1 MAHERE
7 IAEEQEFLDLALEAL
22 DHMRQGARSLRD
34 SAAVANMRGAGDLVE
49 RDVVMG
55 TALHRLDQLAIGDQP
70 LFFGR
75 IDYQANGNGANN
87 YNGNGST
94 NGKIAGDTY
103 HVGRLAVSD
112 ETLNP
117 LVIDWRAPV
126 AEAFYRATGVESLG
140 LARRRHV
147 AIHANLVTGVEDEYF
162 ADANGEL
169 DLPDDEVR
177 SATEEGLVDGGLALG
192 GPGALLAALG
202 RARTGR
208 MGDIIATI
216 QAEQDQIIRSPLP
229 GVLLV
234 QGGPGT
240 GKTAVALHRAAY
252 LLFTHRATLER
263 QGVLVVGPNPLFLNY
278 IENVLP
284 SLGESG
290 VTLSTIAGLVTNV
303 EVKAVDF
310 EEVDELKGDLRMAK
324 VLARALRTRER
335 ALRHNVEIPVGRA
348 IVVLRAS
355 YTEEAVERARRRP
368 GNHNQRRSAVGRE
381 LATRLAHEYRDRF
394 VHDSSEEVN
403 AVSELADLIR
413 ATPQFKEALQRIW
426 PRLSGQELL
435 HDLLGAP
442 ALLKAAGK
450 GVLSDDEIE
459 LLYRPRFTSS
469 EDIAWTKADAA
480 LIDEARVLVGPRR
493 RPRPLPK
500 TAENGVLAGVD
511 LDAYSGDHRAAAL
524 RETQRLVVAQS
535 QELDEA
541 EFVTYGHI
549 VVDEAQDLSPMELRV
564 LKRRDLT
571 GSMTIV
577 GDMGQATT
585 AGSSASWDMLLET
598 LAPRRQPARVDL
610 TVSYRTPEEVLDFA
624 AATLLAAAP
633 GLIPP
638 RPVRRAGTQP
648 IVREVSEE
656 EFNDELAALT
666 KSEID
671 AVAPGRVAVIVSGN
685 RVSEIVSTLCARG
698 LDAVDPRDQESR
710 GLSADLVV
718 LSAEGANGLEF
729 DAVVVV
735 EPGQIANRGAYDA
748 TSTTTR
754 GLRTLYVALTRP
766 TRRLAIIASKELPPT
781 LR

>member
-7 IAEEQEFLDLALEAL
+7 IAEEQEFLDLALAAL
-22 DHMRQGARSLRD
+22 DQMRQGARSLRD

-75 IDYQANGNGANN
+75 IDYQANGH
-87 YNGNGST
+87 T
-94 NGKIAGDTY
+94 PGDTY

-112 ETLNP
+112 EFLNP

-140 LARRRHV
+140 LSRRRHV
-147 AIHANLVTGVEDEYF
+147 AIRANEVSSVEDEYF

-177 SATEEGLVDGGLALG
+177 AATAEGLVDGGLALG

-216 QAEQDQIIRSPLP
+216 QGEQDQIIRSPLA

-303 EVKAVDF
+303 EVRASDAEDVDQ
-310 EEVDELKGDLRMAK
+310 LKGDVRMAK

-335 ALRHNVEIPVGRA
+335 PLRGDVEIPVGRA
-348 IVVLRAS
+348 IVQLRAK
-355 YTEEAVERARRRP
+355 YTEEVVERARRRP

-381 LATRLAHEYRDRF
+381 LAARLANEYHERF
-394 VHDSSEEVN
+394 VREGLDEASAVN
-403 AVSELADLIR
+403 ELADLIR

-450 GVLSDDEIE
+450 GVLSDQEIE
-459 LLYRPRFTSS
+459 LLYRPRFTSL

-493 RPRPLPK
+493 RPRPAPK
-500 TAENGVLAGVD
+500 AGDNGILAGVD
-511 LDAYSGDHRAAAL
+511 LDTYQGDQRAAAL
-524 RETQRLVVAQS
+524 REAQRLVVAQS

-564 LKRRDLT
+564 FEASRSDGFHDDRR
-571 GSMTIV
+571 
-577 GDMGQATT
+577 
-585 AGSSASWDMLLET
+585 
-598 LAPRRQPARVDL
+598 
-610 TVSYRTPEEVLDFA
+610 
-624 AATLLAAAP
+624 
-633 GLIPP
+633 
-638 RPVRRAGTQP
+638 
-648 IVREVSEE
+648 
-656 EFNDELAALT
+656 
-666 KSEID
+666 
-671 AVAPGRVAVIVSGN
+671 
-685 RVSEIVSTLCARG
+685 
-698 LDAVDPRDQESR
+698 
-710 GLSADLVV
+710 
-718 LSAEGANGLEF
+718 
-729 DAVVVV
+729 
-735 EPGQIANRGAYDA
+735 
-748 TSTTTR
+748 
-754 GLRTLYVALTRP
+754 
-766 TRRLAIIASKELPPT
+766 
-781 LR
+781 

>member
-1 MAHERE
+1 MSHERE
-7 IAEEQEFLDLALEAL
+7 IAEEQAFLDVALSAL
-22 DHMRQGARSLRD
+22 DHMRQGARELRD

-75 IDYQANGNGANN
+75 IDYQANGDGE
-87 YNGNGST
+87 
-94 NGKIAGDTY
+94 GDTY

-112 ETLNP
+112 DTLNP

-126 AEAFYRATGVESLG
+126 AEAFYRATGVEPLG
-140 LARRRHV
+140 LSRRRHV
-147 AIHANLVTGVEDEYF
+147 AIRANEVTSVEDEYF

-169 DLPDDEVR
+169 DLPESEMR
-177 SATEEGLVDGGLALG
+177 AATEEGLVDGGLALG

-216 QAEQDQIIRSPLP
+216 QGEQDQIIRSPLP
-229 GVLLV
+229 GILLV

-252 LLFTHRATLER
+252 LLFTFRATLER

-303 EVKAVDF
+303 DVRATES
-310 EEVDELKGDLRMAK
+310 EEVDQLKGDIRMVR

-335 ALRHNVEIPVGRA
+335 PLRQDVEIPVGRA
-348 IVVLRAS
+348 ILTLRAS
-355 YTEEAVERARRRP
+355 YTEEAVDRARRRP

-381 LATRLAHEYRDRF
+381 LASRLASEYESRF
-394 VHDSSEEVN
+394 VHEASEEAN
-403 AVSELADLIR
+403 GAAELADLIR
-413 ATPQFKEALQRIW
+413 NTTQFKEALQRIW
-426 PRLSGQELL
+426 PRISGQELL

-442 ALLKAAGK
+442 ALLRAAGK
-450 GVLSDDEIE
+450 GILSEHELE
-459 LLYRPRFTSS
+459 LLYRPRFTSL
-469 EDIAWTKADAA
+469 EEIAWTKADAA

-493 RPRPLPK
+493 RPRPAPK
-500 TAENGVLAGVD
+500 QTESVLDGVD

-524 RETQRLVVAQS
+524 REAQRLAVAQS

-585 AGSSASWDMLLET
+585 ASSSASWDALLDV
-598 LAPRRQPARVDL
+598 LAPRRAPARVDL
-610 TVSYRTPEEVLDFA
+610 TVSYRTPEEVLNFA
-624 AATLLAAAP
+624 APTLLAAAP
-633 GLIPP
+633 DLEPP
-638 RPVRRAGTQP
+638 RPVRRAGAQP
-648 IVREVSEE
+648 TISLVSDA
-656 EFNDELAALT
+656 EFDESLVKLT
-666 KSEID
+666 RREID
-671 AVAPGRVAVIVSGN
+671 DVAPGRVAVIVTST
-685 RVSEIVSTLCARG
+685 RVDEIVATLRDGG
-698 LDAVDPRDQESR
+698 LEAVDPRDQESK

-729 DAVVVV
+729 DAVIVV
-735 EPGQIANRGAYDA
+735 EPGQIANRGSQNEYGV
-748 TSTTTR
+748 TPR

-766 TRRLAIIASKELPPT
+766 TRRLAIIASHELPDT

>member
-7 IAEEQEFLDLALEAL
+7 IAEEQEFLDLALGAL

-55 TALHRLDQLAIGDQP
+55 TALHRLDQLAIGDQS

-75 IDYQANGNGANN
+75 IDYQANGDG
-87 YNGNGST
+87 T
-94 NGKIAGDTY
+94 GDTY

-112 ETLNP
+112 ESLNP

-126 AEAFYRATGVESLG
+126 AEAFYRATGVEPLG
-140 LARRRHV
+140 LSRRRHV
-147 AIHANLVTGVEDEYF
+147 AIRANEVSGVEDEYF

-177 SATEEGLVDGGLALG
+177 SATEEGLVDGGMALG

-216 QAEQDQIIRSPLP
+216 QGEQDQIIRSPLA

-303 EVKAVDF
+303 DVRGVDP
-310 EEVDELKGDLRMAK
+310 EEVDQLKGDSRMAR

-335 ALRHNVEIPVGRA
+335 ALRADVEIPVGRA
-348 IVVLRAS
+348 IVVLRAR
-355 YTEEAVERARRRP
+355 YTEEVVERARRRP

-381 LATRLAHEYRDRF
+381 LANRLAHEYRDRF
-394 VHDSSEEVN
+394 VHDDSEEVN
-403 AVSELADLIR
+403 AVGELADLIR
-413 ATPQFKEALQRIW
+413 NTPEFKEALQRIW

-450 GVLSDDEIE
+450 GLLSDAEVE
-459 LLYRPRFTSS
+459 LLYRPRFTSA
-469 EDIAWTKADAA
+469 EEIAWTKADAA

-500 TAENGVLAGVD
+500 PNDPGVLEGVD
-511 LDAYSGDHRAAAL
+511 LDAYSGNHRAAAL
-524 RETQRLVVAQS
+524 REAQRLVVAQS

-585 AGSSASWDMLLET
+585 ASSSASWDVLLDV
-598 LAPRRQPARVDL
+598 LAPRRAPSRVDL
-610 TVSYRTPEEVLDFA
+610 TVSYRTPEEVLNFA
-624 AATLLAAAP
+624 AATLTAATP
-633 GLIPP
+633 DLEPP
-638 RPVRRAGTQP
+638 RPVRRAGATP
-648 IVREVSEE
+648 IVLKVSER
-656 EFNDELAALT
+656 EFKQTLVNLT
-666 KSEID
+666 KQEIE
-671 AVAPGRVAVIVSGN
+671 AVAPGRVAVIVTSK
-685 RVSEIVSTLCARG
+685 RVDEIVSLLREGG
-698 LDAVDPRDQESR
+698 LEAVDPRDQESK

-718 LSAEGANGLEF
+718 LAAEGANGLEF

-735 EPGQIANRGAYDA
+735 EPGQIANRGAA
-748 TSTTTR
+748 GETGVTPR

-766 TRRLAIIASKELPPT
+766 TRRLAIVACKELPAT
-781 LR
+781 IR

>member
-7 IAEEQEFLDLALEAL
+7 IAEEQEFLNLALDAL

-34 SAAVANMRGAGDLVE
+34 GAAVANMRGAGDLVE

-55 TALHRLDQLAIGDQP
+55 TALHRLDQLAIGDQA

-75 IDYQANGNGANN
+75 IDYQANGHGV
-87 YNGNGST
+87 
-94 NGKIAGDTY
+94 GDTY

-112 ETLNP
+112 EALNP

-140 LARRRHV
+140 LSRRRHV
-147 AIHANLVTGVEDEYF
+147 AIHANEVTGVEDEYF
-162 ADANGEL
+162 ADANGDL
-169 DLPDDEVR
+169 DLPEDAVR
-177 SATEEGLVDGGLALG
+177 SATEEGLVEGGLALG

-216 QAEQDQIIRSPLP
+216 QGEQDQIIRSPLP

-303 EVKAVDF
+303 EVRAVDF
-310 EEVDELKGDLRMAK
+310 EEVDELKGDIRMVR

-335 ALRHNVEIPVGRA
+335 ALRNDVEIPVGRA
-348 IVVLRAS
+348 IITLPAR

-381 LATRLAHEYRDRF
+381 LATRLANEYRDRF
-394 VHDSSEEVN
+394 VHDASEEVS

-442 ALLKAAGK
+442 ALLRAAGK

-469 EDIAWTKADAA
+469 EEIAWTKADAA

-493 RPRPLPK
+493 RPRPQPK
-500 TAENGVLAGVD
+500 PVETNVLDGVD

-524 RETQRLVVAQS
+524 REAQRLIVAQS

-585 AGSSASWDMLLET
+585 ASSSASWEALLEV
-598 LAPRRQPARVDL
+598 LAPRRTPSRVDL
-610 TVSYRTPEEVLDFA
+610 TVSYRTPEEVLNFA
-624 AATLLAAAP
+624 AATLLEAAP
-633 GLIPP
+633 DLEPP
-638 RPVRRAGTQP
+638 RPVRRAGTAP
-648 IVREVSEE
+648 IVREVSAE
-656 EFNDELAALT
+656 EFDAALVELT
-666 KSEID
+666 REEID
-671 AVAPGRVAVIVSGN
+671 AVAPGRVAVIVSGV
-685 RVSEIVSTLCARG
+685 RVDEIVATLRGGG
-698 LDAVDPRDQESR
+698 LDAVDPRDQESK
-710 GLSADLVV
+710 GLGADLVV
-718 LSAEGANGLEF
+718 LAAEGANGLEF

-735 EPGQIANRGAYDA
+735 EPGQIANRGALDS
-748 TSTTTR
+748 TSVTPR

-766 TRRLAIIASKELPPT
+766 TRRLAVIASHELPHT
-781 LR
+781 IR

>member
-7 IAEEQEFLDLALEAL
+7 IAEEQEFLNLALEAL

-34 SAAVANMRGAGDLVE
+34 GAAVANMRGAGDLVE

-55 TALHRLDQLAIGDQP
+55 TALHRLDQLAIGDQA

-75 IDYQANGNGANN
+75 IDYQANGNGV
-87 YNGNGST
+87 
-94 NGKIAGDTY
+94 GDTY

-112 ETLNP
+112 EALNP

-140 LARRRHV
+140 LSRRRHV
-147 AIHANLVTGVEDEYF
+147 AIHANEVTGVEDEYF
-162 ADANGEL
+162 ADANGDL
-169 DLPDDEVR
+169 DLPEDEVR
-177 SATEEGLVDGGLALG
+177 SATEEGLVEGGLALG

-216 QAEQDQIIRSPLP
+216 QGEQDQIIRSPLP

-303 EVKAVDF
+303 DVRAVDF
-310 EEVDELKGDLRMAK
+310 EEVDELKGDIRMVR
-324 VLARALRTRER
+324 VLSRALRTRER
-335 ALRHNVEIPVGRA
+335 ALRNDVEIPVGRA
-348 IVVLRAS
+348 IIVLRAR

-368 GNHNQRRSAVGRE
+368 GNHNQRRSAVGR
-381 LATRLAHEYRDRF
+381 LPATRLANEYRDRF
-394 VHDSSEEVN
+394 AHDSSEEVG
-403 AVSELADLIR
+403 AVGELADLIR

-442 ALLKAAGK
+442 ALLRAAGK
-450 GVLSDDEIE
+450 GVLSDEEIE

-469 EDIAWTKADAA
+469 EEIAWTKADAA

-493 RPRPLPK
+493 RPRPPSK
-500 TAENGVLAGVD
+500 PVESNVLEGVD

-524 RETQRLVVAQS
+524 REAQRLLVAQS

-585 AGSSASWDMLLET
+585 AASSASWEALLNV
-598 LAPRRQPARVDL
+598 LAPRRAPARVDL

-624 AATLLAAAP
+624 AATLLEAAP
-633 GLIPP
+633 DLEPP
-638 RPVRRAGTQP
+638 RPVRRAGTSP
-648 IVREVSEE
+648 IVRQVSAGEFDHALVELTREEVE
-656 EFNDELAALT
+656 T
-666 KSEID
+666 I
-671 AVAPGRVAVIVSGN
+671 APGRVAVIVAGV
-685 RVSEIVSTLCARG
+685 RVDEIVATLRDGG
-698 LDAVDPRDQESR
+698 LDAVDPRDQESK
-710 GLSADLVV
+710 GLGADLVV
-718 LSAEGANGLEF
+718 LAAEGANGLEF
-729 DAVVVV
+729 DAVIVV
-735 EPGQIANRGAYDA
+735 EPGQIANRGALDA
-748 TSTTTR
+748 TSVTPR

-766 TRRLAIIASKELPPT
+766 TRRLAVIASRELPHT
-781 LR
+781 IR

>member
-1 MAHERE
+1 MSHERE
-7 IAEEQEFLDLALEAL
+7 IAEEQEFLDVALSAL
-22 DHMRQGARSLRD
+22 DRMRQGARELRD

-75 IDYQANGNGANN
+75 IDYQANGHGE
-87 YNGNGST
+87 
-94 NGKIAGDTY
+94 GDTY

-112 ETLNP
+112 DALNP

-126 AEAFYRATGVESLG
+126 AEAFYRATGVEPLG
-140 LARRRHV
+140 LSRRRHV
-147 AIHANLVTGVEDEYF
+147 AIRANEVSSVEDEYF

-169 DLPDDEVR
+169 DLPESEMR
-177 SATEEGLVDGGLALG
+177 AATEEGLVDGGLALG

-216 QAEQDQIIRSPLP
+216 QGEQDQIIRSPLP
-229 GVLLV
+229 GILLV

-252 LLFTHRATLER
+252 LLFTFRATLER

-303 EVKAVDF
+303 DVRASES
-310 EEVDELKGDLRMAK
+310 EEVDQLKGDIRMVR

-335 ALRHNVEIPVGRA
+335 PLREDVEIPVGRA
-348 IVVLRAS
+348 ILTLKTS
-355 YTEEAVERARRRP
+355 YTQEAVDRARRRP

-381 LATRLAHEYRDRF
+381 LANRLANEYEARFKHE
-394 VHDSSEEVN
+394 
-403 AVSELADLIR
+403 VSDEANGAAELAELIR
-413 ATPQFKEALQRIW
+413 NTAQFKEALQRIW
-426 PRLSGQELL
+426 PRISGQELL

-442 ALLKAAGK
+442 ALLRAAAK
-450 GVLSDDEIE
+450 GVLSDHEIE
-459 LLYRPRFTSS
+459 LLYRPRFTSL
-469 EDIAWTKADAA
+469 EEIAWTKADAA

-493 RPRPLPK
+493 RPRPAPK
-500 TAENGVLAGVD
+500 PTDNVLDGVD
-511 LDAYSGDHRAAAL
+511 LDAYSGNHRAAAL
-524 RETQRLVVAQS
+524 REAQRLAVAQS

-585 AGSSASWDMLLET
+585 ASSSASWDALLDV
-598 LAPRRQPARVDL
+598 LAPRRAPARVDL
-610 TVSYRTPEEVLDFA
+610 TVSYRTPEEVLNFA
-624 AATLLAAAP
+624 APTLLAAAP
-633 GLIPP
+633 DLEPP
-638 RPVRRAGTQP
+638 RPVRRAGAQP
-648 IVREVSEE
+648 TISLVSET
-656 EFNDELAALT
+656 EFPESLVKLT
-666 KSEID
+666 RREID
-671 AVAPGRVAVIVSGN
+671 DVAPGRVAVIVTST
-685 RVSEIVSTLCARG
+685 RVDEVVAILRDGG
-698 LDAVDPRDQESR
+698 LEAVDPRDQESK

-735 EPGQIANRGAYDA
+735 EPGQIANRGSENPRSV
-748 TSTTTR
+748 TPR

-766 TRRLAIIASKELPPT
+766 TRRLAVIASHELPDT

>member
-7 IAEEQEFLDLALEAL
+7 IREEQVFLDLALKAL
-22 DHMRQGARSLRD
+22 DHMRDEARSLRD

-75 IDYQANGNGANN
+75 IDYAPDDSGR
-87 YNGNGST
+87 S
-94 NGKIAGDTY
+94 DEY

-112 ETLNP
+112 DQLNP

-126 AEAFYRATGVESLG
+126 AEAFYRATGVEPLG
-140 LARRRHV
+140 LSRRRHV
-147 AIHANLVTGVEDEYF
+147 AIHGHDVTGVEDEYF
-162 ADANGEL
+162 ADANGDI
-169 DLPDDEVR
+169 DLPDDELR

-208 MGDIIATI
+208 MDDIVATI
-216 QAEQDQIIRSPLP
+216 QGEQDRIIRNPLA

-290 VTLSTIAGLVTNV
+290 VTLSTISGLVTNV
-303 EVKAVDF
+303 EIRGRDTEPVDQ
-310 EEVDELKGDLRMAK
+310 LKGDLRMSK
-324 VLARALRTRER
+324 VLAKALRTRQR
-335 ALRHNVEIPVGRA
+335 TLKDDVEIPIGRA
-348 IVVLRAS
+348 IVVLRAK
-355 YTEEAVERARRRP
+355 YTQEVIDRARRRP

-381 LATRLAHEYRDRF
+381 LANRLANEYYERF
-394 VHDSSEEVN
+394 VREGIDEVN

-413 ATPQFKEALQRIW
+413 ATTQFRYVLERIW

-435 HDLLGAP
+435 HDLFGAP
-442 ALLKAAGK
+442 ALLRAAGR
-450 GVLSDDEIE
+450 GILSDEEIE
-459 LLYRPRFTSS
+459 LLYRPRSS
-469 EDIAWTKADAA
+469 SFDEVKWTKADAA
-480 LIDEARVLVGPRR
+480 LIDEARVLLGPLR
-493 RPRPLPK
+493 RPRPVVKIADSGILD
-500 TAENGVLAGVD
+500 GID
-511 LDAYSGDHRAAAL
+511 LDSYAGDVRAAAL
-524 RETQRLVVAQS
+524 REAQRLAPVQS
-535 QELDEA
+535 TELDEA

-549 VVDEAQDLSPMELRV
+549 VIDEAQDLSPMELRV

-585 AGSSASWDMLLET
+585 ASSSASWNAVLEV
-598 LAPRRQPARVDL
+598 LEPRREPTRVDL

-624 AATLLAAAP
+624 APTLLAATP
-633 GLIPP
+633 DLEPP
-638 RPVRRAGTQP
+638 RPVRRAGHVPTIDQVGP
-648 IVREVSEE
+648 EEFASTLVAITRREVES
-656 EFNDELAALT
+656 
-666 KSEID
+666 
-671 AVAPGRVAVIVSGN
+671 VAPGRIAVIVTGE
-685 RVSEIVSTLCARG
+685 RVDEIVGILRSKG
-698 LDAVDPRDQESR
+698 LDAIDPRDQESR
-710 GLSADLVV
+710 GLAADLVV
-718 LSAEGANGLEF
+718 LAAEGANGLEF
-729 DAVVVV
+729 DGVVVV
-735 EPGQIANRGAYDA
+735 EPIQIASRGAKGRA
-748 TSTTTR
+748 TVTPR
-754 GLRTLYVALTRP
+754 GLRTLYVAMTRP
-766 TRRLAIIASKELPPT
+766 TRRLAIVAAEALPDT
-781 LR
+781 LG

>member
-7 IAEEQEFLDLALEAL
+7 IAEEQEFLNLALDAL

-34 SAAVANMRGAGDLVE
+34 GAAVANMRGAGDLVE

-55 TALHRLDQLAIGDQP
+55 TALHRLDQLAIGDQA

-75 IDYQANGNGANN
+75 IDYQANGNG
-87 YNGNGST
+87 T
-94 NGKIAGDTY
+94 GDTY

-112 ETLNP
+112 DALNP

-140 LARRRHV
+140 LSRRRHV
-147 AIHANLVTGVEDEYF
+147 AIHANEVTGVEDEYF
-162 ADANGEL
+162 ADAEGNL
-169 DLPDDEVR
+169 DLPEDAVR
-177 SATEEGLVDGGLALG
+177 SATEEGLVEGGLALG

-216 QAEQDQIIRSPLP
+216 QGEQDQIIRSPLP

-303 EVKAVDF
+303 EVRAVDF
-310 EEVDELKGDLRMAK
+310 EEVDELKGDVRMVR
-324 VLARALRTRER
+324 VLSRALRTRER
-335 ALRHNVEIPVGRA
+335 ALRNDVEIPVGRA
-348 IVVLRAS
+348 IITLRAR

-381 LATRLAHEYRDRF
+381 LATRLANEYRDRF
-394 VHDSSEEVN
+394 VHDAGEEVS
-403 AVSELADLIR
+403 AVGELADLIR

-442 ALLKAAGK
+442 ALLRAAGK
-450 GVLSDDEIE
+450 GVLSDEEIE

-469 EDIAWTKADAA
+469 EEIAWTKADAA

-493 RPRPLPK
+493 RPRPQPK
-500 TAENGVLAGVD
+500 PAETNVLDGVD

-524 RETQRLVVAQS
+524 REAQRLLVAQS

-585 AGSSASWDMLLET
+585 AASSASWEALLNV
-598 LAPRRQPARVDL
+598 LAPRRAPSRVDL

-624 AATLLAAAP
+624 AATLLEAAP
-633 GLIPP
+633 DLEPP
-638 RPVRRAGTQP
+638 RPVRRAGTAP
-648 IVREVSEE
+648 IVRQVSVED
-656 EFNDELAALT
+656 FDAALVELT
-666 KSEID
+666 REEID
-671 AVAPGRVAVIVSGN
+671 AVAPGRVAVIVSGV
-685 RVSEIVSTLCARG
+685 RVDEIVATLRDGG
-698 LDAVDPRDQESR
+698 LDAVDPRDPESK
-710 GLSADLVV
+710 GLGADLVV
-718 LSAEGANGLEF
+718 LAAEGANGLEF

-735 EPGQIANRGAYDA
+735 EPGQIANRGALDS
-748 TSTTTR
+748 TSVTPR

-766 TRRLAIIASKELPPT
+766 TRRLAIIACRELPHT
-781 LR
+781 IR

>member
-7 IAEEQEFLDLALEAL
+7 IAEEQEFLDLALGAL

-55 TALHRLDQLAIGDQP
+55 TALQRLDQLAIGDQS

-75 IDYQANGNGANN
+75 IDYQANGNAN
-87 YNGNGST
+87 GQ
-94 NGKIAGDTY
+94 GDTY

-112 ETLNP
+112 EALNP

-126 AEAFYRATGVESLG
+126 AEAFYRATGVEPLG
-140 LARRRHV
+140 LSRRRHV
-147 AIHANLVTGVEDEYF
+147 AIRANEVSGVEDEYF

-169 DLPDDEVR
+169 DLPEDAVR
-177 SATEEGLVDGGLALG
+177 SATEEGLIEGGLALG

-216 QAEQDQIIRSPLP
+216 QGEQDQIIRSPLA

-290 VTLSTIAGLVTNV
+290 VKLSTIAGLVTNV
-303 EVKAVDF
+303 EVGAVDA
-310 EEVDELKGDLRMAK
+310 EEVDQLKGDRRMAA
-324 VLARALRTRER
+324 VLARALITRER
-335 ALRHNVEIPVGRA
+335 PLRHDVEIPVGRA

-355 YTEEAVERARRRP
+355 YTKEAVERARRRP

-381 LATRLAHEYRDRF
+381 LATRLAHEYHERF
-394 VHDSSEEVN
+394 THETLEETN
-403 AVSELADLIR
+403 AVGELADLLR

-450 GVLSDDEIE
+450 DLLSEDEIE
-459 LLYRPRFTSS
+459 LLYRPRFTSL
-469 EDIAWTKADAA
+469 EQIAWTKADAA

-500 TAENGVLAGVD
+500 LEETGLLAGVD
-511 LDAYSGDHRAAAL
+511 LDAYSGSHRAAAL
-524 RETQRLVVAQS
+524 REAQRLAVVQS

-549 VVDEAQDLSPMELRV
+549 AVDEAQDLSPMELRV

-577 GDMGQATT
+577 GDMAQATT
-585 AGSSASWDMLLET
+585 ASSASSWDALLEV
-598 LAPRRQPARVDL
+598 LAPRRAPQRVDL
-610 TVSYRTPEEVLDFA
+610 TVSYRTPEEVLNFA
-624 AATLLAAAP
+624 AATLVAAAP
-633 GLIPP
+633 DLVPP

-648 IVREVSEE
+648 LVVQVHAGKFDSSLVEV
-656 EFNDELAALT
+656 T
-666 KSEID
+666 RTEID
-671 AVAPGRVAVIVSGN
+671 AVAPGRVAVIVAGA
-685 RVSEIVSTLCARG
+685 RVDEIVATLRAGG
-698 LDAVDPRDQESR
+698 LEAVDPRDQDSK

-718 LSAEGANGLEF
+718 LAAEGANGLEF

-735 EPGQIANRGAYDA
+735 EPGQIANRGARGA
-748 TSTTTR
+748 EGPTPR

-766 TRRLAIIASKELPPT
+766 TRRLAVVACQELPST

>member
-1 MAHERE
+1 MSHERE
-7 IAEEQEFLDLALEAL
+7 IAEEQEFLDVALSAL
-22 DHMRQGARSLRD
+22 DHMRQGARELRD

-75 IDYQANGNGANN
+75 IDYQANGHGE
-87 YNGNGST
+87 
-94 NGKIAGDTY
+94 GDTY

-112 ETLNP
+112 EALNP

-126 AEAFYRATGVESLG
+126 AEAFYRATGVEPLG
-140 LARRRHV
+140 LSRRRHV
-147 AIHANLVTGVEDEYF
+147 AIRANEVSSVEDEYF

-169 DLPDDEVR
+169 DLPESEVR
-177 SATEEGLVDGGLALG
+177 AATEEGLVDGGLALG

-216 QAEQDQIIRSPLP
+216 QGEQDQIIRSPLP
-229 GVLLV
+229 GILLV

-252 LLFTHRATLER
+252 LLFTFRATLER

-303 EVKAVDF
+303 EVRATESEDVDQ
-310 EEVDELKGDLRMAK
+310 LKGDIRMVR

-335 ALRHNVEIPVGRA
+335 PLRHDVEIPIGRA
-348 IVVLRAS
+348 ILTLKVS
-355 YTEEAVERARRRP
+355 YTEDAVDRARRRP

-381 LATRLAHEYRDRF
+381 LAARLANEYESRWVHEA
-394 VHDSSEEVN
+394 SEDGN
-403 AVSELADLIR
+403 GAVELAEVIR
-413 ATPQFKEALQRIW
+413 NTPQFKEALQRIW
-426 PRLSGQELL
+426 PRISGQELL

-442 ALLKAAGK
+442 ALLRAAGK
-450 GVLSDDEIE
+450 GILSDREIE
-459 LLYRPRFTSS
+459 MLYRPRFTSLD
-469 EDIAWTKADAA
+469 EIAWTKADAA

-493 RPRPLPK
+493 RPRPVPK
-500 TAENGVLAGVD
+500 PSENALDGVD

-524 RETQRLVVAQS
+524 REAQRLAVAQS

-585 AGSSASWDMLLET
+585 ASSSASWDALLEV
-598 LAPRRQPARVDL
+598 LAPRRAPARVDL

-624 AATLLAAAP
+624 APTLLAAAP
-633 GLIPP
+633 DLEPP
-638 RPVRRAGTQP
+638 RPVRRAGVLPT
-648 IVREVSEE
+648 VSLVSEA
-656 EFNDELAALT
+656 EFDESLVKLT
-666 KSEID
+666 RREID
-671 AVAPGRVAVIVSGN
+671 DVAPGRVAVIVTSS
-685 RVSEIVSTLCARG
+685 RVDEIIETLRDGG
-698 LDAVDPRDQESR
+698 LEAVDPRDQESK

-735 EPGQIANRGAYDA
+735 EPGQIANRGSDLANG
-748 TSTTTR
+748 TTPR

-766 TRRLAIIASKELPPT
+766 TRRLAVIASHELPPT
-781 LR
+781 LL

>member
-7 IAEEQEFLDLALEAL
+7 IAEEQEFLDLALGAL

-55 TALHRLDQLAIGDQP
+55 TALQRLDQLAIGDQS

-75 IDYQANGNGANN
+75 IDYQANGNG
-87 YNGNGST
+87 NGNG
-94 NGKIAGDTY
+94 NGKGDTY

-112 ETLNP
+112 EALNP

-126 AEAFYRATGVESLG
+126 AEAFYRATGVEPLG
-140 LARRRHV
+140 LSRRRHV
-147 AIHANLVTGVEDEYF
+147 AIRANEVSGVEDEYF

-169 DLPDDEVR
+169 DLPEDAVR
-177 SATEEGLVDGGLALG
+177 SATEEGLIEGGLALG

-216 QAEQDQIIRSPLP
+216 QGEQDQIIRSPLA

-290 VTLSTIAGLVTNV
+290 VKLSTIAGLVTNV
-303 EVKAVDF
+303 EVSAVDS
-310 EEVDELKGDLRMAK
+310 EEVDQLKGDRRMAA
-324 VLARALRTRER
+324 VLARALTTRER
-335 ALRHNVEIPVGRA
+335 PLRHDVEIPVGRA

-355 YTEEAVERARRRP
+355 YTKEAVERARRRP

-381 LATRLAHEYRDRF
+381 LATRLAHEYHERF
-394 VHDSSEEVN
+394 AHEVLEETN
-403 AVSELADLIR
+403 AVGELADLLR

-426 PRLSGQELL
+426 PRISGQELL

-442 ALLKAAGK
+442 ALLRAAGK
-450 GVLSDDEIE
+450 DLLSEHEIE
-459 LLYRPRFTSS
+459 VLYRPRFTSL
-469 EDIAWTKADAA
+469 EQIAWTKADAA

-493 RPRPLPK
+493 RPRPVPK
-500 TAENGVLAGVD
+500 LEEPGLLAGVD
-511 LDAYSGDHRAAAL
+511 LDAYSGSHRAAAL
-524 RETQRLVVAQS
+524 REAQRLAVVQS

-549 VVDEAQDLSPMELRV
+549 AVDEAQDLSPMELRV

-577 GDMGQATT
+577 GDMAQATT
-585 AGSSASWDMLLET
+585 ASSASSWDVLLEV
-598 LAPRRQPARVDL
+598 LAPRRAPKRVDL
-610 TVSYRTPEEVLDFA
+610 TVSYRTPEEVLNFA
-624 AATLLAAAP
+624 AATLVAAAP
-633 GLIPP
+633 DLVPP

-648 IVREVSEE
+648 IVMQVPP
-656 EFNDELAALT
+656 DKLAPALVELT
-666 KSEID
+666 RSEID
-671 AVAPGRVAVIVSGN
+671 AVAPGRVAVIVAGA
-685 RVSEIVSTLCARG
+685 RVDEMVATLRAGG
-698 LDAVDPRDQESR
+698 LEAVDPRDQDSK
-710 GLSADLVV
+710 GLAADLVV
-718 LSAEGANGLEF
+718 LAAEGANGLEF

-735 EPGQIANRGAYDA
+735 EPGQIANRGARGA
-748 TSTTTR
+748 EGPTPR

-766 TRRLAIIASKELPPT
+766 TRRLAIVACQELPST